1 MRWASRVSENSS
13 LEEAVR
19 ECCDHAKQ
27 ALEGDS
33 PDLAVA
39 FVSGQHSAEYEFLPD
54 LIKRNLGEVRLFGC
68 SGGGVIGGGKEVEN
82 RAGFSLTVAHMP
94 GVTVNGFHLES
105 DELPN
110 QDAGPDAWS
119 KLVGVPTD
127 EAPPFLLLADPYTF
141 PASNFILGM
150 DYAYPASVKVGG
162 LASGG
167 QGSNALYLANQV
179 YFSGAIGLAF
189 QGDITVETVVA
200 QGCRPIGNAMNIT
213 GCRNNI
219 LTGLDG
225 DPPME
230 VLQRLYQSLDERDQG
245 LMRYSLFLG
254 VLMDEFEDDPKH
266 GDFLI
271 RNLIGTDS
279 KTGAIAIGEMLREGQ
294 RVQFHL
300 RDATTSRED
309 LAGVLGRYASE
320 HTTAL
325 PQGALLFS
333 CLGRGEH
340 LYGQP
345 DHDTSL
351 FQEVLAPIPLGGFFC
366 NGEIGPVGGT
376 TFLHGYTSSFGLF
389 RPRSV

>member
-1 MRWASRVSENSS
+1 MRWASRISENPS
-13 LEEAVR
+13 LEDAVR
-19 ECCDHAKQ
+19 ECCDHAIR
-27 ALEGDS
+27 ALEGAS

-39 FVSGQHSAEYEFLPD
+39 FVSAQHSAEYDALPE
-54 LIKRNLGEVRLFGC
+54 LIRKNMGEVRLFGC
-68 SGGGVIGGGKEVEN
+68 SGGGVIGGGREVEN
-82 RAGFSLTVAHMP
+82 RPGFSLTVAEMP
-94 GVTVNGFHLES
+94 GVTVNGFHLEG
-105 DELPN
+105 DELPSM
-110 QDAGPDAWS
+110 DAGPDAWS
-119 KLVGVPTD
+119 KLVGLETG
-127 EAPPFLLLADPYTF
+127 ESPPFLLLADPYTF

-150 DYAYPASVKVGG
+150 DYAFPASVKVGG

-179 YFSGAIGLAF
+179 YFSGAVGLAF
-189 QGDITVETVVA
+189 SGDITVETVVA
-200 QGCRPIGNAMNIT
+200 QGCRPIGEPMNIT

-225 DPPME
+225 TPPME
-230 VLQRLYQSLDERDQG
+230 VLQKLYTTLNERDQG

-254 VLMDEFEDDPKH
+254 VVMDEFEDNPQQ

-279 KTGAIAIGEMLREGQ
+279 QSGALAIGEMLREGQ
-294 RVQFHL
+294 LVQFHL
-300 RDATTSRED
+300 RDALTSRED
-309 LAGVLGRYASE
+309 LAAVLGRYASD
-320 HTTAL
+320 HTGAL
-325 PQGALLFS
+325 PQGALMFS

-345 DHDTSL
+345 DHDTNL
-351 FQEVLAPIPLGGFFC
+351 FHEVLAPIPLGGFFC

-389 RPRSV
+389 RPRSG

>member
-1 MRWASRVSENSS
+1 MRWASRVSEKPS
-13 LEEAVR
+13 LEDAVH
-19 ECCDHAKQ
+19 ECCEHALQ
-27 ALEGDS
+27 ALDGDT

-39 FVSGQHSAEYEFLPD
+39 FVSGQHSSEYEFLPE
-54 LIKRNLGEVRLFGC
+54 LIKRNMGEVRLFGC
-68 SGGGVIGGGKEVEN
+68 SGGGVIGGGREVEN

-94 GVTVNGFHLES
+94 GVTVNGFHLEAS
-105 DELPN
+105 EVPSL
-110 QDAGPDAWS
+110 DAGPDAWT
-119 KLVGVPTD
+119 KLVGV
-127 EAPPFLLLADPYTF
+127 EAGETPPFLLLADPYTF

-179 YFSGAIGLAF
+179 YFSGAVGLAF

-200 QGCRPIGNAMNIT
+200 QGCRPIGDAMNIT

-225 DPPME
+225 EPPME
-230 VLQRLYQSLDERDQG
+230 VLQKLYTSLDERDQS

-254 VLMDEFEDDPKH
+254 VVMDEFEDNPQQ

-279 KTGAIAIGEMLREGQ
+279 QSGAIAIGEMLREGQ

-300 RDATTSRED
+300 RDALTSRDD
-309 LAGVLGRYASE
+309 LAAVLGRYASE
-320 HTTAL
+320 HTGAL

-345 DHDTSL
+345 DHDTNL

-389 RPRSV
+389 RPRTN

>member
-1 MRWASRVSENSS
+1 MRWASRVSENPS
-13 LEEAVR
+13 LSEAVL
-19 ECCDHAKQ
+19 ECSQHTLE
-27 ALEGDS
+27 ALGGES

-39 FVSGQHSAEYEFLPD
+39 FISGQYSAEYEWLPE
-54 LIKRNLGEVRLFGC
+54 LIKRHMGEVSLFGC
-68 SGGGVIGGGKEVEN
+68 SGGGVIGGGREVEN
-82 RAGFSLTVAHMP
+82 RAGFSLTIANMP
-94 GVTVNGFHLES
+94 GVNVNGFHLEA

-110 QDAGPDAWS
+110 MDASPDAWS
-119 KLVGVPTD
+119 RLVGVPSDVNT
-127 EAPPFLLLADPYTF
+127 AFLLLADPYTF
-141 PASNFILGM
+141 PASNFIVGM
-150 DYAYPASVKVGG
+150 DYAYPGSVKVGG

-167 QGSNALYLANQV
+167 QGSNALYLADQV

-189 QGDITVETVVA
+189 QGDVAVETVVA
-200 QGCRPIGNAMNIT
+200 QGCRPIGRPMNIT

-225 DPPME
+225 EPPME
-230 VLQRLYQSLDERDQG
+230 VLQKLYHELEERDQS

-254 VLMDEFEDDPKH
+254 VVMDEFQDDPKQ

-279 KTGAIAIGEMLREGQ
+279 QSGAIAIGEMLREGQ
-294 RVQFHL
+294 MVQFHL
-300 RDATTSRED
+300 RDALTSRDD
-309 LAGVLGRYASE
+309 LAAVLGRYAE
-320 HTTAL
+320 DHTNAL

-333 CLGRGEH
+333 CLGRGQH

-345 DHDTSL
+345 DHDTNL

-366 NGEIGPVGGT
+366 NGEIGPVGGS

-389 RPRSV
+389 RPRS